1 MLRAQQL
8 ITQLMPTLVGDQVPV
23 AAEALGQ
30 LQQWSRGLWGHD
42 VQLVGDTGPDT
53 CSSPRRQY
61 PGIRLSRQ
69 GGQWG
74 MPQRSCGHRRAS
86 RARGE
91 KGMDTTATV
100 ACPLPTCRGPRRKMK
115 PLALQ
120 EEGVA
125 RRQGLDVERRLL
137 THLNRGQKPPV
148 WETRTPPTGAG
159 ACTQSCLMIE
169 VLLFRCCSLGVFAG
183 FFHGLLQSAHS

>member
-1 MLRAQQL
+1 
-8 ITQLMPTLVGDQVPV
+8 
-23 AAEALGQ
+23 
-30 LQQWSRGLWGHD
+30 
-42 VQLVGDTGPDT
+42 
-53 CSSPRRQY
+53 
-61 PGIRLSRQ
+61 
-69 GGQWG
+69 
-74 MPQRSCGHRRAS
+74 
-86 RARGE
+86 
-91 KGMDTTATV
+91 MDTTATV

-125 RRQGLDVERRLL
+125 RRQGPDAERRLL

-169 VLLFRCCSLGVFAG
+169 VLLFRCCSLV
-183 FFHGLLQSAHS
+183 